1 MTHESTAVGLASAYS
16 NATTA
21 SGDWWRDAVIYQVYV
36 RSFADSDGDGI
47 GDLRGVRS
55 RLPHLARLG
64 VDAVWLTPFYV
75 SPQADGGYDVADY
88 RAVDP
93 LFGDLA
99 DADELVRAAHAL
111 GLRVI
116 VDVVPNHTSEQHPWF
131 RAALAGEPGA
141 RERYLFRRGRGAEG
155 ELPPNDWESIFGG
168 PAWTR
173 VADGEWYLHLFAPEQ
188 PDLDWTHPE
197 VMAEFDSVLRFWLD
211 LGVDGFRIDVAH
223 GMVKADG
230 LPDIGR
236 GAQATLIG
244 SEPLPF
250 FDQDGVHAIHRAW
263 RRLLD
268 SYEGPRRRIGVAE
281 AWAPSSER
289 LALYVRP
296 DELHQAFNFRFLTCP
311 WDPEGMRTVIDE
323 SLAATTAVGAPTT
336 WVLSNHDV
344 VRHVTRYGGG
354 PRGLARARAAAL
366 LMLALPGSAYL
377 YQGEELGLPEVT
389 DLPATAR
396 QDPAF
401 RRGRRQPIPTPRPE
415 PDPQPAPG
423 TRPAAETGSVP
434 EAAPQT
440 APQAPETTGPEAR
453 TRTRPAAETRP
464 VPEAAPQT
472 APQAPETTGP
482 EARTHTRPAAETRPV
497 PEAAP
502 QTAPQAQVSTRPE
515 AGGGV
520 RPEAGSGDG
529 PEAESGGGGDPGLP
543 TAPEA
548 EGQDGLRDGCRVP
561 IPWAGAEPPYG
572 FGPAGSWLPQ
582 PDAWAGLSVAAQT
595 GDPHSTLELYRAALE
610 LRRAL
615 PGLGAPEAGG
625 PADPRGM
632 RWQSAPDGVLL
643 FTRPGF
649 ACTLNTRPDP
659 VELPAPG
666 RPVLS
671 SAPVETDG
679 RTVRLP
685 ADSCTWWTP

>member
-99 DADELVRAAHAL
+99 DADELVRAAHEL

-141 RERYLFRRGRGAEG
+141 RERYLFRRGRGADG
-155 ELPPNDWESIFGG
+155 SLPPNDWESIFGG

-197 VMAEFDSVLRFWLD
+197 VTAEFDSVLRFWLD

-244 SEPLPF
+244 AEPLPF
-250 FDQDGVHAIHRAW
+250 FDQDGVHEIHRSW

-268 SYEGPRRRIGVAE
+268 SYEGARIGVAE

-296 DELHQAFNFRFLTCP
+296 DELHQAFNFRFLNCP
-311 WDPEGMRTVIDE
+311 WDPAAMRTVIDE
-323 SLAATTAVGAPTT
+323 SLSATTAVGAPTT

-354 PRGLARARAAAL
+354 PRGLARARAAAM
-366 LMLALPGSAYL
+366 LMLSLPGSAYL
-377 YQGEELGLPEVT
+377 YQGEELGLPEVS
-389 DLPATAR
+389 DLPPASR

-401 RRGRRQPIPTPRPE
+401 RRGRRQQIPVPAGA
-415 PDPQPAPG
+415 PAPG
-423 TRPAAETGSVP
+423 PAAPGIIAPRPGEPPTRPGAGIGNGP
-434 EAAPQT
+434 EADAGPAPEQPL
-440 APQAPETTGPEAR
+440 APQAHAPTQPQAGASTGPAPEAQGQTGPEA
-453 TRTRPAAETRP
+453 
-464 VPEAAPQT
+464 EAGIG
-472 APQAPETTGP
+472 PQAR
-482 EARTHTRPAAETRPV
+482 ACC
-497 PEAAP
+497 
-502 QTAPQAQVSTRPE
+502 
-515 AGGGV
+515 
-520 RPEAGSGDG
+520 G
-529 PEAESGGGGDPGLP
+529 PEAETGAGAGPDLL

-582 PDAWAGLSVAAQT
+582 PPEWAGLSVAAQT

-610 LRRAL
+610 LRRAM
-615 PGLGAPEAGG
+615 PGLGAPGAG
-625 PADPRGM
+625 PSPDPSGM
-632 RWQSAPDGVLL
+632 RWLPSPDGVLL

-649 ACTLNTRPDP
+649 ACTLNTRPEP

-685 ADSCTWWTP
+685 PDSCTWWAF

>member
-1 MTHESTAVGLASAYS
+1 MTHELTAARLASASS
-16 NATTA
+16 NATA
-21 SGDWWRDAVIYQVYV
+21 SGGWWRDAVIYQVYV

-47 GDLRGVRS
+47 GDLQGVRT

-93 LFGDLA
+93 LFGDLS

-116 VDVVPNHTSEQHPWF
+116 VDVVPNHTSDRHAWF
-131 RAALAGEPGA
+131 REALADPGGEA
-141 RERYLFRRGRGAEG
+141 RDRYHFRPGRGPGG
-155 ELPPNDWESIFGG
+155 ELPPNDWESVFGG

-173 VADGEWYLHLFAPEQ
+173 TPDGAWYLHLFAPEQ
-188 PDLDWTHPE
+188 PDLNWEHPE
-197 VMAEFDSVLRFWLD
+197 VAQEFSSVLRFWLD

-223 GMVKADG
+223 GMVKAPG
-230 LPDIGR
+230 MPDIGR

-244 SEPLPF
+244 TEPLPF
-250 FDQDGVHAIHRAW
+250 FDQDGVHEIHRSW

-268 SYEGPRRRIGVAE
+268 SYEGPRIGVAE
-281 AWAPSSER
+281 AWAPTSER

-296 DELHQAFNFRFLTCP
+296 DELHQAFNFRFLNCP
-311 WDPEGMRTVIDE
+311 WDTAAMRTVIDE
-323 SLAATTAVGAPTT
+323 SLAATASVGAPTT

-354 PRGLARARAAAL
+354 AQGLARARAAAL

-377 YQGEELGLPEVT
+377 YQGEELGLPEVA
-389 DLPATAR
+389 DLPDALR

-401 RRGRRQPIPTPRPE
+401 LRS
-415 PDPQPAPG
+415 A
-423 TRPAAETGSVP
+423 
-434 EAAPQT
+434 
-440 APQAPETTGPEAR
+440 
-453 TRTRPAAETRP
+453 
-464 VPEAAPQT
+464 
-472 APQAPETTGP
+472 
-482 EARTHTRPAAETRPV
+482 
-497 PEAAP
+497 
-502 QTAPQAQVSTRPE
+502 
-515 AGGGV
+515 
-520 RPEAGSGDG
+520 
-529 PEAESGGGGDPGLP
+529 
-543 TAPEA
+543 
-548 EGQDGLRDGCRVP
+548 GQDGLRDGCR
-561 IPWAGAEPPYG
+561 IPLPWSGERPPYG

-582 PDAWAGLSVAAQT
+582 PADWAPLSVAAQT

-615 PGLGAPEAGG
+615 PGLGSPDAGPLTWLPAPE
-625 PADPRGM
+625 GM
-632 RWQSAPDGVLL
+632 LL

-649 ACTLNTRPDP
+649 ACTLNSRSEPL
-659 VELPAPG
+659 ELPAPG

-679 RTVRLP
+679 RTVLLP
-685 ADSCTWWTP
+685 PDSCTWWAL

>member
-1 MTHESTAVGLASAYS
+1 MTHELTASRLASASS
-16 NATTA
+16 NATA
-21 SGDWWRDAVIYQVYV
+21 SGRWWRDAVIYQVYV

-47 GDLRGVRS
+47 GDLRGVRT

-93 LFGDLA
+93 LFGDLS

-116 VDVVPNHTSEQHPWF
+116 VDVVPNHTSHRHVWF
-131 RAALAGEPGA
+131 QEALADPAA
-141 RERYLFRRGRGAEG
+141 RARYHFRPGRGPAG
-155 ELPPNDWESIFGG
+155 ERPPNDWESVFGG

-173 VADGEWYLHLFAPEQ
+173 TPDGAWYLHLFAPEQ
-188 PDLDWTHPE
+188 PDLNWEHPE
-197 VMAEFDSVLRFWLD
+197 VAEEFASVLRFWLD

-223 GMVKADG
+223 GMVKASG

-244 SEPLPF
+244 AEPLPF
-250 FDQDGVHAIHRAW
+250 FDQDGVHEIHRTW

-268 SYEGPRRRIGVAE
+268 GYEGPRIGVAE
-281 AWAPSSER
+281 AWAPTSER

-296 DELHQAFNFRFLTCP
+296 DELHQAFNFRFLNCP
-311 WDPEGMRTVIDE
+311 WDARAMRTVIDE
-323 SLAATTAVGAPTT
+323 SLAATASVGAPTT

-354 PRGLARARAAAL
+354 TQGLARARAAAL

-377 YQGEELGLPEVT
+377 YQGEELGLPEVA
-389 DLPATAR
+389 DLPDAVR

-401 RRGRRQPIPTPRPE
+401 LR
-415 PDPQPAPG
+415 
-423 TRPAAETGSVP
+423 
-434 EAAPQT
+434 T
-440 APQAPETTGPEAR
+440 A
-453 TRTRPAAETRP
+453 
-464 VPEAAPQT
+464 
-472 APQAPETTGP
+472 
-482 EARTHTRPAAETRPV
+482 
-497 PEAAP
+497 
-502 QTAPQAQVSTRPE
+502 
-515 AGGGV
+515 
-520 RPEAGSGDG
+520 
-529 PEAESGGGGDPGLP
+529 
-543 TAPEA
+543 
-548 EGQDGLRDGCRVP
+548 GQDGLRDGCR
-561 IPWAGAEPPYG
+561 IPLPWSGERPPYG

-582 PDAWAGLSVAAQT
+582 PADWAPLSVAAQT

-615 PGLGAPEAGG
+615 PGLGSPDAGPLTWLPAPE
-625 PADPRGM
+625 
-632 RWQSAPDGVLL
+632 GVLL

-649 ACTLNTRPDP
+649 ACTLNSRSEPL
-659 VELPAPG
+659 ELPSPG

-679 RTVRLP
+679 RTVLLP
-685 ADSCTWWTP
+685 ADSCTWWAL